1 MFDILD
7 RAVNLARELGAS
19 YAEARY
25 HELVSTQIMTRN
37 GQLLGISGGV
47 QRGVAIR
54 VMYRGILSF
63 ASTNSCERSSVE
75 KAVEIAVSRA
85 KALSSLARE
94 PPVKEL
100 APARVGR
107 ARYAVVPEKPLD
119 SMPVDEKISML
130 KELFRVASS
139 SCRECKLATL
149 SVVYSETIER
159 KIVLNSDGG
168 YIESEV
174 PRPTAMLNIVL
185 VHPQRGT
192 LQRMIELGG
201 SGGLEIVRGWA
212 LESMIR
218 NEVEA
223 LDRVLSK
230 GIEPPK
236 EPIPVVLGSE
246 VVGLIVHESCG
257 HPLEADRIWGRE
269 AAQAGESFAK
279 RHRIG
284 DTIGNEHATVIDDPT
299 IPKSFGF
306 YLYDDECVAA
316 RPKYLYREGRINE
329 LIHNRW
335 SAALYNV
342 ESNGSAR
349 ARDFRSE
356 PIPRMSNTYLAPG
369 DHRFEELI
377 EDIKLGLYVK
387 SYMEWN
393 IDDERWGQRYV
404 GLEAYVIRNGELAEP
419 VLNPVL
425 EFTTPSFYSSIE
437 AKGREV
443 RFYAA
448 LCGKGEPPQGIPVWF
463 GGPDVRL
470 KKMVVGVA
478 R

>member
-1 MFDILD
+1 MEALL
-7 RAVNLARELGAS
+7 RAIDLARELGAS

-25 HELVSTQIMTRN
+25 HELISTQIVTRN
-37 GQLLGISGGV
+37 GQLLGVSGGV

-54 VMYRGILSF
+54 IMYRGILSF
-63 ASTNSCERSSVE
+63 ASTNSCEWSSIE
-75 KAVEIAVSRA
+75 EAVKRAISRA
-85 KALSSLARE
+85 KALSSIVRE

-107 ARYAVVPEKPLD
+107 AKYAVIPEKPFD
-119 SMPVDEKISML
+119 STPIDEKISML
-130 KELFRVASS
+130 KELFKVASS
-139 SCRECKLATL
+139 RCRECKLATL
-149 SVVYSETIER
+149 SIEYSETIER
-159 KIVLNSDGG
+159 KVVVNSDGG
-168 YIESEV
+168 YVESEI
-174 PRPTAMLNIVL
+174 PRPAAMLNLVL
-185 VHPQRGT
+185 AHPQRGT

-201 SGGLEIVRGWA
+201 SGGLEVVREWG
-212 LESMIR
+212 LESMLEREI
-218 NEVEA
+218 EA

-230 GIEPPK
+230 GVEPPK
-236 EPIPVVLGSE
+236 EPVPVVLGSE
-246 VVGLIVHESCG
+246 VVGLVVHESCG

-279 RHRIG
+279 RYRIG
-284 DTIGNEHATVIDDPT
+284 DSIGNEHATVIDDPT

-329 LIHNRW
+329 FIHNRW
-335 SAALYNV
+335 SAAIYGV
-342 ESNGSAR
+342 ESNGGAR

-369 DHRFEELI
+369 DYRFEELI
-377 EDIKLGLYVK
+377 EDVKLGLYVK

-404 GLEAYVIRNGELAEP
+404 GLESYIIRDGELAEP

-425 EFTTPSFYSSIE
+425 EFTTRSFYSSIE

-443 RFYAA
+443 RFYAG
-448 LCGKGEPPQGIPVWF
+448 LCGKGEPAQAIPVWF